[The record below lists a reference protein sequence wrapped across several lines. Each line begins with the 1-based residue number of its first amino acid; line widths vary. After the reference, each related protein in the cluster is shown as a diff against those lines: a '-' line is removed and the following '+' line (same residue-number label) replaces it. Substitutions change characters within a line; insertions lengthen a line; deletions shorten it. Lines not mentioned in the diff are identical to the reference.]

1 MRRTNII
8 SGVVLAVFGLVML
21 FAVIPWQID
30 PGPPGYMSPRL
41 MPNLMMSFI
50 TLLSVLLVVT
60 NMRATPTAS
69 ETDVEPPISRAE
81 LVAFVWMTALFAVSI
96 GLYLWVSP
104 LLSAVVLVVGALLM
118 LGERRSWMIVAL
130 PTALLLLLWLL
141 FYKVLGTRIV

>member
-41 MPNLMMSFI
+41 MPNLMMGFI
-50 TLLSVLLVVT
+50 TVLSVLLVVT
-60 NMRATPTAS
+60 NMRAAATAS
-69 ETDVEPPISRAE
+69 DAEPPISRAE
-81 LVAFVWMTALFAVSI
+81 LVAFVWMAGLFAVSI
-96 GLYLWVSP
+96 GLYLWVTP
-104 LLSAVVLVVGALLM
+104 LLSGIVLVVGALLM
-118 LGERRSWMIVAL
+118 LGERRPWMIVAL